1 MMSDKQY
8 KTARKAI
15 ELDLKQS
22 KAPWM
27 HNYLRETEKCAQKT
41 RI

>member
-15 ELDLKQS
+15 ELDLKL
-22 KAPWM
+22 ANRLGCT
-27 HNYLRETEKCAQKT
+27 NYLRETEKCAQKT
-41 RI
+41 

>member
-15 ELDLKQS
+15 ESDLEQAKRLGCTILAMS
-22 KAPWM
+22 
-27 HNYLRETEKCAQKT
+27 
-41 RI
+41 